1 MDRIGKGPIQ
11 SVSRAVA
18 ILRCFHEHE
27 ELGLQE
33 ISQMLDLHKSTTSTL
48 VTTLRNERLLEQ
60 NPKNGKYRLGMESF
74 LLGSST
80 KINIRTVTRPYLVE
94 LNERFH
100 ETVNLTVPSGTDV
113 VYIDKMESEY
123 SMRTCTRIG
132 QKLPFYCTAN
142 GKVIFAYYSKER
154 LSAYLKDLHMVQ
166 FTSNTISDPA
176 ILTSVLEKV
185 REWGFACDN
194 EELELGLC
202 CYATPIFDGS
212 GVPVAAVSL
221 SGPRSRMDSQR
232 REEMIDAL
240 KMCAEKI
247 TRTLGRAVYIWG
259 SGL

>member
-1 MDRIGKGPIQ
+1 MDKIGGGPIQ

-60 NPKNGKYRLGMESF
+60 NPGTGKYRLGMEAF

-80 KINIRTVTRPYLVE
+80 NINIRTVTRPYLAE

-142 GKVIFAYYSKER
+142 GKVIFAYYSRER
-154 LSAYLKDLHMVQ
+154 LAAHLEGLHMVP
-166 FTSNTISDPA
+166 FTPNTISSA
-176 ILTSVLEKV
+176 EELTQALDDV
-185 REWGFACDN
+185 RARGFACDN
-194 EELELGLC
+194 GELELGLC
-202 CYATPIFDGS
+202 CYATPVFDGS
-212 GVPVAAVSL
+212 GVPVAAISL
-221 SGPRSRMDSQR
+221 SGPQSRMDSSL

-240 KMCAEKI
+240 KACAENI
-247 TRTLGRAVYIWG
+247 SRTLGRSAYIWG
-259 SGL
+259 SGF